1 MEDIWSDS
9 NVEPSKKKKLI
20 WLYSFLLFILINV
33 CSLQGWLGP
42 TNAEVSKRFETVLTP
57 TGWTFSIWGIIF
69 LLQGA
74 GTLYLFLQQGY
85 DPDGYKQRYVNGLFG
100 PLLGFWASA
109 SLWQICFVR
118 QSPTGMLLAGL
129 CLFSGLAA
137 MGAGMMRLYQLR
149 ASFGSPDSILLYIC
163 YMLPAS
169 ICTAWLSVAFGVQC
183 LIVSAYQVASGSEDY
198 VAIGLLTLVT
208 IAGSWFLL
216 VHKDTAYGFT
226 LLWAFVGV
234 YEATSSNGVKHITT
248 FYILVILLGCLVS
261 VLRRKRPEQ
270 VELVQSEVQPLI
282 QKAGAVSAQENV

>member
-1 MEDIWSDS
+1 MI
-9 NVEPSKKKKLI
+9 
-20 WLYSFLLFILINV
+20 
-33 CSLQGWLGP
+33 
-42 TNAEVSKRFETVLTP
+42 VL
-57 TGWTFSIWGIIF
+57 
-69 LLQGA
+69 
-74 GTLYLFLQQGY
+74 
-85 DPDGYKQRYVNGLFG
+85 
-100 PLLGFWASA
+100 
-109 SLWQICFVR
+109 
-118 QSPTGMLLAGL
+118 
-129 CLFSGLAA
+129 
-137 MGAGMMRLYQLR
+137 
-149 ASFGSPDSILLYIC
+149 
-163 YMLPAS
+163 
-169 ICTAWLSVAFGVQC
+169 
-183 LIVSAYQVASGSEDY
+183 AYQVASGSEEY